1 MQRLAANPAVGASMA
16 AAAARVVG
24 GYDWAAVADRYI
36 DLYRE
41 VVAGGL
47 VPAAG
52 RGGVAA

>member
-1 MQRLAANPAVGASMA
+1 MA
-16 AAAARVVG
+16 AAAAWVVG